1 MDVTKEHLW
10 EYINR
15 LYPQIQQQ
23 EIFADKKLT
32 SKGILLLRHIQK
44 IENPFGDGTYGKNC
58 VQINICCKDME
69 KPVEAEKFEAWLNDG
84 NCDLYFAR
92 AYKQDGFSL
101 RGKALGLSEEAK
113 KVAREYLWQ
122 AREKYPEFVNT
133 ITFYVFG
140 KIADLVSTGLIDEYQ
155 LLDKLEKEIQF

>member
-10 EYINR
+10 EQINR

-23 EIFADKKLT
+23 EIFANKKLT
-32 SKGILLLRHIQK
+32 GKGILLLRHIQK
-44 IENPFGDGTYGKNC
+44 IENPFGEGIYGQNC

-69 KPVEAEKFEAWLNDG
+69 NPVEAEKFEAWLNDG

-101 RGKALGLSEEAK
+101 RGKALGLSAEAK
-113 KVAREYLWQ
+113 KVAREYVWQ
-122 AREKYPEFVNT
+122 AREQYPEFVNT

-140 KIADLVSTGLIDEYQ
+140 KIADLVATGLIDEYQ
-155 LLDKLEKEIQF
+155 LLNKLEKEIQL